1 MSPPLRTQED
11 CDALWEGLAAGE
23 IQVVAT
29 DHCPFNYGKEK
40 QMGKDDFTAC
50 PNGAPGVEERLMLLY
65 SEGVAKGRITMQRL
79 VETLCTKPCRIYG
92 LYPEKGAILPGAD
105 ADLVI
110 LDPDASVVLAHS
122 RMHGA
127 VDYTPYEGMELRGEI
142 RLVMQRGNVLVKENQ
157 FIGEKGAG
165 RFIHRKP
172 YTDCL

>member
-1 MSPPLRTQED
+1 
-11 CDALWEGLAAGE
+11 
-23 IQVVAT
+23 
-29 DHCPFNYGKEK
+29 
-40 QMGKDDFTAC
+40 
-50 PNGAPGVEERLMLLY
+50 MLLY

-110 LDPDASVVLAHS
+110 LDPDVSGVLAYS